1 MTITRMHLLAGVAV
15 IQLVIAAPA
24 AAAPQERYDLPRQ
37 SLEAS
42 LLAVAR
48 KHGLEFS
55 APAAALTGR
64 KAPPLRGTYTARE
77 ALGVLLG
84 GTALSAEVTDT
95 GIVVAGRDTPPDPQ
109 VTASADDE
117 TITVTGTRIRGTE
130 TASLTIAQT
139 QQQMRD
145 AGFNTLGDV
154 VRSIPQNFPGS
165 LNPGA
170 GLNVPERSGTSL
182 GGGSSINL
190 RGLGG
195 DATLTLLNGHRL
207 AYNGAFQAI
216 DVSAIPLAALDRI
229 EIVADGASALY
240 GSDAVAGVANI
251 LLKRDFNG
259 LNTAARFGASTDGGN
274 VQQQYSLVGG
284 DVWSTGGVMLA
295 FDYARDT
302 PILARQRG
310 YAATRAPGLTLY
322 PGQTRRN
329 VVLTAHQ
336 TLADGVVLAVD
347 GLYNHRRSQ
356 NGYAFDAAGDPTTSG
371 GIVTARNRS
380 FALAPSLS
388 VDLPGGW
395 RTELSG
401 VYARDRTRYGIAEA
415 FGGLSFATRGCY
427 CNDAWSTEL
436 SADGPVFALPGGDAK
451 AALGGGY
458 RENGFHAFRTVGSAQ
473 DIDVRQ
479 GTWLAFG
486 ELNLPLVGRAQ
497 GVPFIDSL
505 TLSAALRH
513 EHYPSI
519 DSVTTPKLGAVYAPT
534 PDVAIKASWGKS
546 FRAPTLYQQY
556 SVQSTQLASAASYGG
571 ASYPA
576 GATALLVSGGNPAL
590 APERATTW
598 SAAFVVEPRALPD
611 ARLEI
616 SYFNVRY
623 HDRIVAPIGFT
634 GRALSDPALAAFVAL
649 DPTDAEK
656 AAVTSDPS
664 TFFNY
669 TGAAYDPASVV
680 AIIRNTN
687 FNAARQTAEGVD
699 VLATYRFALAGGTL
713 DLTANSSYIDTHQ
726 RLSDLQPERALA
738 GTIFNP
744 PHVRG
749 RLGLSWQQDGFA
761 FTANLNHA
769 SALKDRRSDDVDRL
783 APMTTLDLNVR
794 QAIES
799 GPFAGVTI
807 TLGAINILN
816 EKPDVLGTTQVYEA
830 PYDSINGSPVG
841 RFVSLAISKQW

>member
-1 MTITRMHLLAGVAV
+1 MTIHRTHLLAGIAA
-15 IQLVIAAPA
+15 IQLAMAAPA
-24 AAAPQERYDLPRQ
+24 TAAPAEGYDLPRQ

-48 KHGLEFS
+48 RHGLEFS
-55 APAAALTGR
+55 APAVALADR
-64 KAPPLRGTYTARE
+64 EAPPLKGSYTARE
-77 ALGVLLG
+77 AVSVLLEDTG
-84 GTALSAEVTDT
+84 LNAEVTDT
-95 GIVVAGRDTPPDPQ
+95 GIVVAGRDTPPGPQ

-130 TASLTIAQT
+130 TASLTIAHT

-251 LLKRDFNG
+251 LLKRDFEG
-259 LNTAARFGASTDGGN
+259 LSTSARFGASTDGGN

-284 DVWSTGGVMLA
+284 DTWSTGGIMLA
-295 FDYARDT
+295 LDYERDT
-302 PILARQRG
+302 AILARQRD

-322 PGQTRRN
+322 PAQKRHN
-329 VVLTAHQ
+329 LVLTAHQ
-336 TLADGVVLAVD
+336 ALAEGVEFTVD
-347 GLYNHRRSQ
+347 GLYNNRRSQ
-356 NGYAFDAAGDPTTSG
+356 NAYAFDTAGEPSVNG
-371 GIVTARNRS
+371 GIVTSRNRS
-380 FALAPSLS
+380 FAFAPSLS
-388 VDLPGGW
+388 AGLPAGW
-395 RTELSG
+395 QARLSG

-415 FGGLSFATRGCY
+415 FGGMSFATRGCY
-427 CNDAWSTEL
+427 CNDAWAAEVN
-436 SADGPVFALPGGDAK
+436 ADGPVIALPAGDVK

-479 GTWLAFG
+479 GTWFAFG

-497 GVPFIDSL
+497 AIPLVDSL

-513 EHYPSI
+513 EQYPGV
-519 DSVTTPKLGAVYAPT
+519 DSVTTPKLGAIYAPT

-571 ASYPA
+571 IGYPA
-576 GATALLVSGGNPAL
+576 GTTALLVSGGNPAL
-590 APERATTW
+590 VPERATTW
-598 SAAFVVEPRALPD
+598 SATLSFEPRALPD

-623 HDRIVAPIGFT
+623 RDRIVAPIGFT
-634 GRALSDPALAAFVAL
+634 GQALADPAFAAFVDL
-649 DPTDAEK
+649 GPSDAEK
-656 AAVTSDPS
+656 AAVTSNPS

-669 TGAAYDPASVV
+669 TGLPYDPASVV

-687 FNAARQTAEGVD
+687 FNAARQTVEGID
-699 VLATYRFALAGGTL
+699 VLADYRFTLGGGTL
-713 DLTANSSYIDTHQ
+713 HLTANGSYIDTHQ
-726 RLSDLQPERALA
+726 RLSELQPERTLA

-744 PHVRG
+744 PHFRG
-749 RLGLSWQQDGFA
+749 RLGLNWQQNGFVL
-761 FTANLNHA
+761 TSNLSHA
-769 SALKDRRSDDVDRL
+769 SALEDRRSDDLDTI
-783 APMTTLDLNVR
+783 APMTTLDLTAR

-799 GPFAGVTI
+799 GPFAGLTI
-807 TLGAINILN
+807 TLSVLNILN
-816 EKPDVLGTTQVYEA
+816 EKPDLLRTTQVYEA
-830 PYDSINGSPVG
+830 PYDSINGTPVG